1 MPVARDRRRRGEW
14 IALILLAGA
23 SGAADGLTFL
33 TLGHVFAGV
42 MTGNLVLLGLAFA
55 GTADAV
61 RPLIALG
68 AYAGGAA
75 VAALYARTGGRG
87 VPAPDG
93 GHDAPGAPAPYWPL
107 RLRRVLAAEAVVL
120 GLVGVTWALHGP
132 DSAPWWSCVLLAA
145 LAAAMGAQSGALAVS
160 GAPTAG
166 PGTYFTGTL
175 TQLAV
180 RAAGARR
187 SGADLAHLVRL
198 AAVAGGA
205 AAAAGLL
212 TGGLARPA
220 PIVPCVLV
228 LAAVAIVTVT
238 ARGIRRPDAE
248 HPPGRTSP

>member
-33 TLGHVFAGV
+33 SLGHVFAGV

-75 VAALYARTGGRG
+75 VAALYARTGRRSGG
-87 VPAPDG
+87 PAHDG
-93 GHDAPGAPAPYWPL
+93 EHGAPAPYWPL

-120 GLVGVTWALHGP
+120 GLVAVAWAVQGP
-132 DSAPWWSCVLLAA
+132 DSARWWSCVLLAA

-180 RAAGARR
+180 RAAGAGR
-187 SGADLAHLVRL
+187 SAADLAHLVRL

-205 AAAAGLL
+205 AVAAGLL
-212 TGGLARPA
+212 TGGLAGPA
-220 PIVPCVLV
+220 PFVPCALV
-228 LAAVAIVTVT
+228 LAAVAIVAATT
-238 ARGIRRPDAE
+238 RGIRRSAPE
-248 HPPGRTSP
+248 HTRGRTSP